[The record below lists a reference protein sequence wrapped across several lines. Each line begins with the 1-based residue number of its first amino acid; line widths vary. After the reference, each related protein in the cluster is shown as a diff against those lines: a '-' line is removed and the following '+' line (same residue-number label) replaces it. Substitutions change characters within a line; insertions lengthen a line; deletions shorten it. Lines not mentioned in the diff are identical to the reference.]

1 MGVKVG
7 GTAFCKVDGNQLP
20 LRGSFVVSPSAV
32 ERTMLAGQDYVHG
45 YTELPRVPF
54 IEGDFSTL
62 PEISLEDIEAQT
74 NVTVTAELLN
84 GRTYVLKEATVKS
97 ALEVNTREGQFRARW
112 EGTSCDEI

>member
-1 MGVKVG
+1 MGTKIG
-7 GTAFCKVDGNQLP
+7 GTAFCKVNGPQLP
-20 LRGSFVVSPSAV
+20 LRGSFLVSPSAV
-32 ERTMLAGQDYVHG
+32 ERAMVAGQDYVHG

-62 PEISLEDIEAQT
+62 PEVSLEQIEAQV

-84 GRTYVLKEATVKS
+84 GKVYVLKEATVKS
-97 ALEVNTREGQFRARW
+97 AFEVNTRDGQFRAGW